1 MTSMVEES
9 YYDYTIN
16 QDDAENEMQTNK
28 SQKSMRSLK
37 NLVT

>member
-1 MTSMVEES
+1 MVEES

-16 QDDAENEMQTNK
+16 VDDAENEIQTNK

-37 NLVT
+37 NLVS